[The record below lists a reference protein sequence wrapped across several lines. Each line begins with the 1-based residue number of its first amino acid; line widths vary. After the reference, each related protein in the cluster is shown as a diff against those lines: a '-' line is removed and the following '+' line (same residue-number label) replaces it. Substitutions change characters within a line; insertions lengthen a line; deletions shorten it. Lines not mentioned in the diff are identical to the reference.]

1 MNREA
6 EERGGGGGGG
16 AETSTVA
23 VAVAVAVKS
32 SRGKGSRRAVRWAV
46 EKMIWKAEP
55 IVLVHVI
62 PPVTS
67 IPTPS
72 GQRIPIEEVD
82 AKILRLYVDDMK
94 ERSKQMLIPFKKLC
108 KRRRVEIVVLEG
120 DSPASALVRYVA
132 DVGISALVVGSCS
145 PKYGCFR
152 RKPKSSVVPSVL
164 VRNAPESCDVFVVSR
179 RGVIKNKPKTLLATE
194 DSAKEFLVSKSEHHS
209 LTVSKQLPWNS
220 SSSTDSRTNKN
231 SQLSSTSG
239 FGGPDSHIQAYP
251 VYSTTFLQQI
261 HLADKTLDF
270 ETVQSR
276 SSRPSTS
283 SEQSN
288 VDAEVERLRQ
298 ELYSTLSMYNQAC
311 EDLVY
316 VQKKVNLLSAECL
329 EEERRVDAAR
339 QREEILRKVAAR
351 EREKHL
357 EAMKEIEMAK
367 DQCVKEANE
376 RQVAETNALNEFSQK
391 QKIVEALF
399 SEDKRYRRYTRDEI
413 EEATGFFCEAK
424 VIGSGAYGKVYKCS
438 IDHTPVAIKVLQ
450 SDASDKKEEFLREV
464 EVLSLL
470 RHPHIVLL
478 LGACPEIGCLVYE
491 YMENGSLE
499 DYILPGSGRGPLPWF
514 IRFRIVYEV
523 ACGLAFL
530 HNSGPEP
537 IVHRDLKP
545 GNILLDRNYVSKIGD
560 VGLAKIISE
569 VVPDNV
575 TEYQNS
581 ILAGTICY
589 MDPEYQRT
597 GTVRPKS
604 DLYALGIIALQLLT
618 ACRPN
623 RAILKVEN
631 AIKTRSLSAALDKS
645 ISDWPLAEVK
655 ELAQMALKCCK
666 LRCRDRPDL
675 ETELLPVLERL
686 ARFADVARKAGSGNF
701 PAPSQ
706 YYCPILQE
714 IMDDPHIAADGFT
727 YEHIAIKT
735 WLDRHD
741 VSPVTKVRL
750 QTKMLTPNHIL
761 RSAIQE
767 WRSSVSF

>member
-1 MNREA
+1 MNKEA
-6 EERGGGGGGG
+6 EEGGGGGG
-16 AETSTVA
+16 AETST

-46 EKMIWKAEP
+46 EKTIWKAEP
-55 IVLVHVI
+55 IVLVHVM

-94 ERSKQMLIPFKKLC
+94 EKSKQIFLPFKERC
-108 KRRRVEIVVLEG
+108 KRRKVEIVVLEG

-132 DVGISALVVGSCS
+132 DMGISALVVGSCS

-152 RKPKSSVVPSVL
+152 RKPKSSVVSSVL
-164 VRNAPESCDVFVVSR
+164 LRNAPETCDVFVVSR
-179 RGVIKNKPKTLLATE
+179 HGVIKNKPNSLLATE
-194 DSAKEFLVSKSEHHS
+194 DSAKEFLITKSKHHS
-209 LTVSKQLPWNS
+209 LTVNKQLPWNCC
-220 SSSTDSRTNKN
+220 SSTDSRTNKN

-239 FGGPDSHIQAYP
+239 FSGSDSGIRANP
-251 VYSTTFLQQI
+251 VYSTTLLQQI
-261 HLADKTLDF
+261 HLADKTLDIQ
-270 ETVQSR
+270 TVQSC
-276 SSRPSTS
+276 SSQPSTY

-311 EDLVY
+311 EGLVY
-316 VQKKVNLLSAECL
+316 VQKKVNLLSVECL
-329 EEERRVDAAR
+329 EEERRLDAAR
-339 QREEILRKVAAR
+339 KREEILRKVAAR

-367 DQCVKEANE
+367 DQCAKEANE
-376 RQVAETNALNEFSQK
+376 RQVAESNALNEFSQK
-391 QKIVEALF
+391 QKMVETLF

-413 EEATGFFCEAK
+413 QEATGFFSEAK
-424 VIGSGAYGKVYKCS
+424 VVGSGAYGKVYKCS

-450 SDASDKKEEFLREV
+450 SDALDKKEEFLREV

-499 DYILPGSGRGPLPWF
+499 DYILPGSGRAPLPWF

-560 VGLAKIISE
+560 VGLAKIISD

-575 TEYQNS
+575 TEYRDS
-581 ILAGTICY
+581 ILAGTISY

-623 RAILKVEN
+623 RLILKIEN
-631 AIKTRSLSAALDKS
+631 AIKTRSLSDALDKS
-645 ISDWPLAEVK
+645 VSDWPLAEVE
-655 ELAQMALKCCK
+655 ELAQIALKCCK

-675 ETELLPVLERL
+675 ETEVLPVLERL

-701 PAPSQ
+701 PAPSH

-761 RSAIQE
+761 RSAIEE